1 MSKRTF
7 DLIVS
12 ICLLICLAPLFALIA
27 ILIKLDSPGT
37 VFFRQKRV
45 GRFGE
50 PFWIFKFRTMVSNA
64 AAIGPYYTSTNDS
77 RITRTGRWLRKSSL
91 DELPQ
96 LLNVVRGEMS
106 LVGPR
111 PNVYDQRAEYSEEE
125 WEMRNQV
132 SPGITGLAQATRRST
147 ATVVERNKLDLEY
160 VRSRSLIADLR
171 IIMLTMRQVLT
182 TGGN

>member
-1 MSKRTF
+1 MTKRLF
-7 DLIVS
+7 DLLVS
-12 ICLLICLAPLFALIA
+12 LGMLVLLLPLFALVA
-27 ILIKLDSPGT
+27 VLIKLDSKGP

-50 PFWIFKFRTMVSNA
+50 PFWIFKFRSMVTNA
-64 AAIGPYYTSTNDS
+64 AAVGPYYTSTNDP
-77 RITRTGRWLRKSSL
+77 RITRVGRWLRKTSL

-111 PNVYDQRAEYSEEE
+111 PNVYDQRAEYTPEE
-125 WEMRNQV
+125 WEVRNQV
-132 SPGITGLAQATRRST
+132 CPGITGLAQATRRSA
-147 ATVVERNKLDLEY
+147 ATVNERNNLDLEY
-160 VRSRSLIADLR
+160 IRKQSLLCDLK
-171 IIMLTMRQVLT
+171 IILLTMRQVLT